1 MASFSLSLLPANDD
15 HGCLCPILIHHK
27 PTTEIKYPPHHAP
40 QTDHL
45 TIVTASWSPH
55 KGHHA
60 LVTIL
65 WPPHHSTHPSLSQ
78 DIRLET
84 FQTWQNNN
92 SLHLLV
98 LPGGCHHAVA
108 TRRGCQQ
115 LDWTLDTTSHS
126 CLLHQLIPQSQETA
140 AGRQAGLCWWR
151 MEQRLSGW
159 RSRCDHRWGKS
170 GQVGTRIYCCFI
182 EVYCRTPDQTKIKIK
197 WNQKSGEAL

>member
-1 MASFSLSLLPANDD
+1 MASFSLSLLPTNDD

-115 LDWTLDTTSHS
+115 LDTWHYLTQLSITSTDTSVPGN
-126 CLLHQLIPQSQETA
+126 CCRK
-140 AGRQAGLCWWR
+140 AGRTLLMA
-151 MEQRLSGW
+151 
-159 RSRCDHRWGKS
+159 D
-170 GQVGTRIYCCFI
+170 GTKVVR
-182 EVYCRTPDQTKIKIK
+182 VKIQM
-197 WNQKSGEAL
+197 WP